1 VTCDFDLA
9 IRGGSVV
16 DGTGAA
22 QFRADVGV
30 RDGVIIEVG
39 TLAGSATTEVDAS
52 GCYVTP
58 GFIDPHTHLDAQLC
72 WDPAARPSSLHGVTT
87 VVVGLC
93 GFGVAPCPPGGSEYL
108 LRSLEVVE
116 EIPYEST
123 VRGVPFGWSS
133 WIDYFDHVGRQ
144 PLAVNVAGF
153 VPHSALRYHV
163 MGDRARGQ
171 AATAADRAALA
182 TELSASLAAGAVGF
196 ATSRGP
202 NHVDAF
208 GDPVPSRFADDDELR
223 ALVAACRGRVWQ
235 INVETKFS
243 GDAQGLIA
251 EVDQY
256 ASWSEAAG
264 TRLSWTPLHA
274 EPGTTVWRE
283 VMARNEVLNER
294 RDLVVAPQVAASPIT
309 TVFRFD
315 EFSYLVLVPG
325 WRALTGGF
333 YDLNE
338 GGKLARLRDPD
349 VRAQIRDARFDPTVM
364 FTPDL
369 SNWIVLASPSRPEAE
384 GRSVQ
389 DLGVERGG
397 HPVDVLCDL
406 VVADELRTLIQV
418 PAVNRDH
425 DAVAT
430 LIRDSHTL
438 LGLGDSGAHVRT
450 INNFSYPSQVLAGL
464 VRDEGRLDLETAIN
478 RLTDRP
484 ANVLGLPNRGRI
496 EVGRAADLL
505 VVDLEALALGPISIS
520 HDLPGGAPRIVQN
533 VRGYRAI
540 AVNGVVTLEDGEP
553 TGRAPGEL
561 VRSAAR

>member
-1 VTCDFDLA
+1 VTLDLDLA
-9 IRGGSVV
+9 IRGGTVV

-22 QFRADVGV
+22 RFRADVGA
-30 RDGVIIEVG
+30 RDGVIVEVG
-39 TLAGSATTEVDAS
+39 TLSGPAVTEIDAS
-52 GCYVTP
+52 GGYVTP

-87 VVVGLC
+87 VVLGLC

-123 VRGVPFGWSS
+123 VRGVPFSWSS

-208 GDPVPSRFADDDELR
+208 GEPVPSRFADDDELR
-223 ALVAACRGRVWQ
+223 ALVAVCRGRVWQ

-264 TRLSWTPLHA
+264 ARLSWTPLHA

-283 VMARNEVLNER
+283 VMARNEVLNKR
-294 RDLVVAPQVAASPIT
+294 CNLVVAPQVAASPIT

-315 EFSYLVLVPG
+315 EFSYLAFVPG
-325 WRALTGGF
+325 WSALTDGF

-338 GGKLARLRDPD
+338 GDRIARLRDPD
-349 VRAQIRDARFDPTVM
+349 VRARLRDAPVDPTVM

-384 GRSVQ
+384 GHSVK
-389 DLGVERGG
+389 DLGVERRGD
-397 HPVDVLCDL
+397 PVDVFCEL
-406 VVADELRTLIQV
+406 VAADQLRTLIQV

-425 DAVAT
+425 DAAAT
-430 LIRDSHTL
+430 LIRDPHTL
-438 LGLGDSGAHVRT
+438 LGLGDAGAHVRT
-450 INNFSYPSQVLAGL
+450 INNFSYPSQVLAVL
-464 VRDEGRLDLETAIN
+464 VRDEGRVDLETAIN
-478 RLTDRP
+478 RLTSRP
-484 ANVLGLPNRGRI
+484 ASVLGLPNRGRI
-496 EVGRAADLL
+496 QVGRAADLV
-505 VVDLEALALGPISIS
+505 VVDLDSLDLGPIRIS
-520 HDLPGGAPRIVQN
+520 HDLPGGAPRIVQDAC
-533 VRGYRAI
+533 GYRAI
-540 AVNGVVTLEDGEP
+540 AVNGVVTVEDGEP
-553 TGRAPGEL
+553 TSRAPGEL
-561 VRSAAR
+561 VRSVAR

>member
-1 VTCDFDLA
+1 VTFDFDLA
-9 IRGGSVV
+9 VRGGSVV

-22 QFRADVGV
+22 RFRADVGV
-30 RDGVIIEVG
+30 RDGVIVEVG
-39 TLAGSATTEVDAS
+39 TLSGSAATEIDAS
-52 GCYVTP
+52 GGYVTP

-93 GFGVAPCPPGGSEYL
+93 GFGVAPCPPDGRDYL

-133 WIDYFDHVGRQ
+133 WIEYFDYVGRQ
-144 PLAVNVAGF
+144 PLGVNVAGF

-163 MGDRARGQ
+163 MGDRARGE
-171 AATAADRAALA
+171 AATVADRTALA
-182 TELSASLAAGAVGF
+182 AELSASLAAGAVGF

-208 GDPVPSRFADDDELR
+208 GEPVPSRFADDDELR
-223 ALVAACRGRVWQ
+223 ALVGACGGRVWQ

-243 GDAQGLIA
+243 GDADGLIA

-256 ASWSEAAG
+256 AAWSEAAG
-264 TRLSWTPLHA
+264 ARLSWTPLHA

-315 EFSYLVLVPG
+315 EFSYLAFVPG
-325 WRALTGGF
+325 WRALTDGF
-333 YDLNE
+333 YDLSE
-338 GGKLARLRDPD
+338 GDKLARLRDPD
-349 VRAQIRDARFDPTVM
+349 VRARLRAAPVDPTVM

-369 SNWIVLASPSRPEAE
+369 SSWIVLSSPARPESE

-389 DLGVERGG
+389 DLSVERGG

-406 VVADELRTLIQV
+406 VAADQLRTLIQV

-425 DAVAT
+425 EAAAT

-438 LGLGDSGAHVRT
+438 LGLGDAGAHVRT
-450 INNFSYPSQVLAGL
+450 INNFSYPTQLLAVF
-464 VRDEGRLDLETAIN
+464 VRDEGHIDLETAIN

-484 ANVLGLPNRGRI
+484 AHVLGLPNRGRI
-496 EVGRAADLL
+496 QVGRAADLV
-505 VVDLEALALGPISIS
+505 VVDLDALDLGPIRIS
-520 HDLPGGAPRIVQN
+520 HDLPGGAPRIVQDAH
-533 VRGYRAI
+533 GYRAI
-540 AVNGVVTLEDGEP
+540 AVNGVVTLEDDEP
-553 TGRAPGEL
+553 TGPAPGEL
-561 VRSAAR
+561 VRSVAR